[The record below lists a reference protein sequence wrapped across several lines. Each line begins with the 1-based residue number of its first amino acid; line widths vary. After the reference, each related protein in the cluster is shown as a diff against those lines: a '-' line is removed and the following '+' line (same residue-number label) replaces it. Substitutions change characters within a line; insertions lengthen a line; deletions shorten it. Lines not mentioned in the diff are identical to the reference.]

1 MIQWG
6 GRGAT
11 RRKKSGIC
19 NSDRE
24 DYMDIDQFHELMD
37 EISAGIPEEILRDLN
52 GGIVLLPEAKLH
64 RDDLAGNLYTL
75 GEYRVQI
82 PGMGRYVAI
91 FYGSFIK
98 VHGLHPNRRKLREEL
113 RKTLLHELRHHLE
126 SLAGVRDLEVF
137 DDEQIAK
144 YKEQHKKTSSSDT

>member
-1 MIQWG
+1 
-6 GRGAT
+6 
-11 RRKKSGIC
+11 
-19 NSDRE
+19 
-24 DYMDIDQFHELMD
+24 MDIDQFHELLD
-37 EISAGIPEEILRDLN
+37 EISAEIPVEILQDLN
-52 GGIVLLPEAKLH
+52 GGIVLLPETRLH
-64 RDDLAGNLYTL
+64 KDDLAGNLYTM

-98 VHGLHPNRRKLREEL
+98 VYGLHPNRKKLREEL

-144 YKEQHKKTSSSDT
+144 YKEQQSKPNSSGT